1 MSGASP
7 TPTPPHTV
15 DPVAPIAPTPG
26 LRGLSAYKVPQHPA
40 PIDLVLSGNEG
51 PCPPIDLTGELL
63 RVGPEVLRRY
73 PDARALTAKLAARFG
88 VTADRLLVTAG
99 ADDALDRAFRAFL
112 SAGDTVVLPSPTF
125 VMLPHYARLI
135 GATMVT
141 PTWAAEDFPVEA
153 VEAALDAGPP
163 RAIALVSP
171 NNPTG
176 AAIPTGTLLSLAK
189 RSPSTLVMVDFA
201 YVEMADE
208 DPTMALLELPNVL
221 VFRTLSKAW
230 GLAGLR
236 VGYVLGDPRLI
247 AILRAAG
254 PPYAV
259 TAASLALAERHLDQN
274 EGAMRGYVE
283 LVRKEREALF
293 DALAR
298 CGTRPVRS
306 AGNFVFARCRSE
318 AQAVWL
324 RDGLASLGIGVRA
337 FPGDPW
343 VGDGVRI
350 TCPGNRE
357 QTERLIHAIEATLAP
372 QDRLMRV
379 DELDGLARPAWFLAR
394 DVVEIAYARSKG
406 AVPIA
411 VGDPKDAFSQTLLAA
426 GAARVA
432 PSFEALEASIV

>member
-1 MSGASP
+1 MSGPGSQATGGARAAAASP
-7 TPTPPHTV
+7 VTP
-15 DPVAPIAPTPG
+15 IPG

-40 PIDLVLSGNEG
+40 PIDLPLAGNEG

-63 RVGPEVLRRY
+63 RLGPELLRRY
-73 PDARALTAKLAARFG
+73 PDARPLSAMLAARFG
-88 VTADRLLVTAG
+88 VTPDRLLVTAG

-125 VMLPHYARLI
+125 VMLPHYARLL

-141 PTWAAEDFPVEA
+141 PSWPAEEFPVEA
-153 VEAALDAGPP
+153 VEAALEAGPK
-163 RAIALVSP
+163 ALALVSP

-176 AAIPTGTLLSLAK
+176 AAIPTATLLSLA
-189 RSPSTLVMVDFA
+189 RRAPNTLVMVDFA

-208 DPTMALLELPNVL
+208 DPTVELLELPNVL

-236 VGYVLGDPRLI
+236 VGYVLGDPGLI
-247 AILRAAG
+247 QVLRAAG

-259 TAASLALAERHLDQN
+259 TAASLALAERHL
-274 EGAMRGYVE
+274 EHHEAAMRAYVE
-283 LVRKEREALF
+283 VVRREREALF
-293 DALAR
+293 DALMR

-343 VGDGVRI
+343 VADGVRI
-350 TCPGNRE
+350 TCPGDRE

-372 QDRLMRV
+372 QDRLTRV
-379 DELDGLARPAWFLAR
+379 EELDGLARPAWFLAK
-394 DVVEIAYARSKG
+394 DLVEIALARAKG

-411 VGDPKDAFSQTLLAA
+411 VGDPNEAYAQTLLAA

-432 PSFEALEASIV
+432 PSFEALEASIQ

>member
-1 MSGASP
+1 MSGSEPAAQSSP
-7 TPTPPHTV
+7 V
-15 DPVAPIAPTPG
+15 SPVAG

-51 PCPPIDLTGELL
+51 PCPPLDLPGELL
-63 RVGPEVLRRY
+63 RLGPEVLRRY
-73 PDARALTAKLAARFG
+73 PDARALTAKLAARLG
-88 VTADRLLVTAG
+88 VAADRLLVTAG

-112 SAGDTVVLPSPTF
+112 AAGDTVVLPSPTF

-141 PTWAAEDFPVEA
+141 PSWPAEAFPVAE
-153 VEAALDAGPP
+153 VEAALDAGPK
-163 RAIALVSP
+163 AIALVSP

-176 AAIPTGTLLSLAK
+176 AAIPTATLLSLAR
-189 RSPSTLVMVDFA
+189 RSPNTLVMVDFA

-208 DPTMALLELPNVL
+208 DPTNVLLELPNVL

-236 VGYVLGDPRLI
+236 VGYVMGDPRLI
-247 AILRAAG
+247 SILRAAG
-254 PPYAV
+254 PPYSV
-259 TAASLALAERHLDQN
+259 TAASLALAERHLDHH
-274 EGAMRGYVE
+274 EAAMRAYVE
-283 LVRKEREALF
+283 LVRKERQALF

-298 CGTRPVRS
+298 CGARPVQS

-350 TCPGNRE
+350 TCPGDRE

-372 QDRLMRV
+372 QARLTRV
-379 DELDGLARPAWFLAR
+379 EELEGLARPAWFLAK
-394 DVVEIAYARSKG
+394 DTVEIALARGKG
-406 AVPIA
+406 AVPVA
-411 VGDPKDAFSQTLLAA
+411 LGDPGEAFAQTLLAS

-432 PSFEALEASIV
+432 ISFEALEASIV

>member
-7 TPTPPHTV
+7 ANDPQV
-15 DPVAPIAPTPG
+15 DSIAPIGG

-63 RVGPEVLRRY
+63 RLGPEVLRRY

-88 VTADRLLVTAG
+88 VSADRLLVTAG

-112 SAGDTVVLPSPTF
+112 AAGDTVVLPSPTF

-141 PTWAAEDFPVEA
+141 PSWPAEVFPVAE
-153 VEAALDAGPP
+153 VEAALDAGPK
-163 RAIALVSP
+163 AITLVSP

-176 AAIPTGTLLSLAK
+176 AAIPTETLLSLAR
-189 RSPSTLVMVDFA
+189 RSPNTLVMVDFA

-208 DPTMALLELPNVL
+208 DPTVSLLELPNVL

-236 VGYVLGDPRLI
+236 VGYVLGESRLI

-259 TAASLALAERHLDQN
+259 TAASLALAERHLDHH
-274 EGAMRGYVE
+274 EAAMRAYVE

-298 CGTRPVRS
+298 CGVRPVES
-306 AGNFVFARCRSE
+306 AGNFVFSRCRSE

-350 TCPGNRE
+350 TCPGDRE
-357 QTERLIHAIEATLAP
+357 QTERLIHAIEATLSP
-372 QDRLMRV
+372 QARLTRV
-379 DELDGLARPAWFLAR
+379 DELEGLARPAWFLAK
-394 DVVEIAYARSKG
+394 DTVEIALARGKG

-411 VGDPKDAFSQTLLAA
+411 LGDPGDAFAQTLLAA